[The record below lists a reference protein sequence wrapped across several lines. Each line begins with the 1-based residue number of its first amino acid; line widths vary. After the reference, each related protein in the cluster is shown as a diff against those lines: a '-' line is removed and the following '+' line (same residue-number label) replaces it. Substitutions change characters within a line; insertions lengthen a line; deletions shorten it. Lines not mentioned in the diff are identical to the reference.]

1 MERVGQGGIRNRL
14 MDRRLVPFYVIWGA
28 KFVFEM
34 KFGANWREG
43 VNGMNQKKKKNSLL
57 FRRYL
62 PIYLLM
68 ATPVA
73 YLLINNYLPMVGLQ
87 LAFKQYSLKKGVF
100 GSDWIGLSNFE
111 FLFASEDAWKI
122 TRNTVGYN
130 LAFIILGTVF
140 AIFVAVLLAEVKG
153 KRAIKLYQTVVLYPY
168 LISIL
173 VVAYLLNAFL
183 AGETGFLN
191 KVILE
196 PLGFEGVS
204 WYSTPK
210 YWPFILVFVHLWKN
224 SGYNI
229 ILYLSTINSIDKGY
243 YEAAALDGASRWQQ
257 FCHITLP
264 SLKPTII
271 TLTLLAVGRVF
282 YSDFGLFYQ
291 VPLNSGALIDV
302 TNTIDTYVYRGL
314 MELGNIGMSS
324 AAGFFQSIV
333 GFVFVLLANYIV
345 KKISPEDAM
354 F

>member
-1 MERVGQGGIRNRL
+1 M
-14 MDRRLVPFYVIWGA
+14 
-28 KFVFEM
+28 
-34 KFGANWREG
+34 
-43 VNGMNQKKKKNSLL
+43 L
-57 FRRYL
+57 FRRYI

-68 ATPVA
+68 LPALA
-73 YLLINNYLPMVGLQ
+73 YLFINNYLPMAGLQ
-87 LAFKQYSLKKGVF
+87 LAFKQYSQKRGIF
-100 GSDWIGLSNFE
+100 GSKWIGFKNFE
-111 FLFASEDAWKI
+111 FLFSTKDAWNI
-122 TRNTVGYN
+122 TFNTVAYN
-130 LAFIILGTVF
+130 LAFIVLGTIF
-140 AIFVAVLLAEVKG
+140 AIFIAVLLSEVKG
-153 KRAIKLYQTVVLYPY
+153 KGPIKLYQTVVLYPY
-168 LISIL
+168 LISII

-183 AGETGFLN
+183 AGGTGFIN

-204 WYSTPK
+204 WYASPQ
-210 YWPFILVFVHLWKN
+210 YWPFILVFVHLWKS

-229 ILYLSTINSIDKGY
+229 ILYLSTINSIDKGF

-257 FCHITLP
+257 FWHITLP

-271 TLTLLAVGRVF
+271 TLTLLAVGRIF

-324 AAGFFQSIV
+324 AAGFFQSFV
-333 GFVFVLLANYIV
+333 GFGLVLLANFVV
-345 KKISPEDAM
+345 KKVSAEDAM

>member
-1 MERVGQGGIRNRL
+1 MSG
-14 MDRRLVPFYVIWGA
+14 
-28 KFVFEM
+28 
-34 KFGANWREG
+34 
-43 VNGMNQKKKKNSLL
+43 KKKRSVLL
-57 FRRYL
+57 IKRYF

-68 ATPVA
+68 FLPVV

-100 GSDWIGLSNFE
+100 GSDWVGLKNFE
-111 FLFASEDAWKI
+111 FLFASEDAWII

-130 LAFIILGTVF
+130 LVFIVLGTVF
-140 AIFVAVLLAEVKG
+140 SIFIAVLLAEVKG
-153 KRAIKLYQTVVLYPY
+153 KHAIKLYQTVVLYPY

-183 AGETGFLN
+183 AGETGFIN

-196 PLGFEGVS
+196 PLGHEGIS
-204 WYSTPK
+204 WYSTPE
-210 YWPFILVFVHLWKN
+210 YWLFIIVFVHLWKS

-243 YEAAALDGASRWQQ
+243 YEAAALDGASRWKQ

-333 GFVFVLLANYIV
+333 GFAFVLVANFIV
-345 KKISPEDAM
+345 KKISPDDAM

>member
-1 MERVGQGGIRNRL
+1 
-14 MDRRLVPFYVIWGA
+14 
-28 KFVFEM
+28 M
-34 KFGANWREG
+34 K
-43 VNGMNQKKKKNSLL
+43 QKKKGFLL
-57 FRRYL
+57 VRRYM

-68 ATPVA
+68 LAPVT

-87 LAFKQYSLKKGVF
+87 LAFKQYSMKKGVF
-100 GSDWIGLSNFE
+100 GSDWVGLKNFE
-111 FLFASEDAWKI
+111 FLFASEDAWTI

-140 AIFVAVLLAEVKG
+140 AIFIAVLLAEVKG
-153 KRAIKLYQTVVLYPY
+153 RRSIKLYQTVVLYPY

-183 AGETGFLN
+183 AGETGFIN

-196 PLGFEGVS
+196 PLGFAGIS
-204 WYSTPK
+204 WYSTPE
-210 YWPFILVFVHLWKN
+210 YWPFILVFVYLWKS

-243 YEAAALDGASRWQQ
+243 YEAAALDGAGRWKQ

-333 GFVFVLLANYIV
+333 GFVFVLLANFIV
-345 KKISPEDAM
+345 KKLSPEDAM

>member
-1 MERVGQGGIRNRL
+1 MS
-14 MDRRLVPFYVIWGA
+14 
-28 KFVFEM
+28 
-34 KFGANWREG
+34 
-43 VNGMNQKKKKNSLL
+43 KKKKSSML
-57 FRRYL
+57 FRRYI

-68 ATPVA
+68 LPALA
-73 YLLINNYLPMVGLQ
+73 YLFINNYLPMAGLQ
-87 LAFKQYSLKKGVF
+87 LAFKQYSQKRGIF
-100 GSDWIGLSNFE
+100 GSKWIGFKNFE
-111 FLFASEDAWKI
+111 FLFSTKDAWNI
-122 TRNTVGYN
+122 TFNTVAYN
-130 LAFIILGTVF
+130 LAFIVLGTIF
-140 AIFVAVLLAEVKG
+140 AIFIAVLLSEVKG
-153 KRAIKLYQTVVLYPY
+153 KGPIKLYQTVVLYPY
-168 LISIL
+168 LISII

-183 AGETGFLN
+183 AGGTGFIN

-204 WYSTPK
+204 WYASPQ
-210 YWPFILVFVHLWKN
+210 YWPFILVFVHLWKS

-229 ILYLSTINSIDKGY
+229 ILYLSTINSIDKGF

-257 FCHITLP
+257 FWHITLP

-271 TLTLLAVGRVF
+271 TLTLLAVGRIF

-324 AAGFFQSIV
+324 AAGFFQSFV
-333 GFVFVLLANYIV
+333 GFGLVLLANFVV
-345 KKISPEDAM
+345 KKVSAEDAM